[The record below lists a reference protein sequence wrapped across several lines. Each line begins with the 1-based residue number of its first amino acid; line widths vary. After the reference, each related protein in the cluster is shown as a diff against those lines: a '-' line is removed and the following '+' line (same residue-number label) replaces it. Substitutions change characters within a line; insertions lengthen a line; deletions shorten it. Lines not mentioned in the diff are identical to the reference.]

1 MTEQAGKNGIVE
13 KIVDHLTAIVED
25 ADIVGLGTDT
35 HPDWGKYR
43 DVASATFLLFVTKQ
57 VDTVNRK
64 LFVKALTDCFGEQVI
79 DEKVTHTP
87 ARHKVAPCIDKINAF
102 LASDIEL

>member
-1 MTEQAGKNGIVE
+1 MADDAGKQGIVE

-25 ADIVGLGTDT
+25 ADIVGLGSSG

-64 LFVKALTDCFGEQVI
+64 MFVKALTDCFGEQVFE
-79 DEKVTHTP
+79 EKVARMP
-87 ARHKVAPCIDKINAF
+87 ARHKVAPCIEKINAF
-102 LASDIEL
+102 LASDVEL